1 MQVNIYE
8 AKTRL
13 SELVQRASRGES
25 VVIAKGG
32 TPMARLVPLSDA
44 PKRKKL
50 VFGTMKGEIEI
61 APDFDAPLPD
71 EILDLFEGKGDAKL
85 VAELVKTAR
94 FLSAPN
100 AGRGRPAPQGGSSKV
115 AKPHLL
121 EQRKARRR

>member
-44 PKRKKL
+44 PKRRIPY
-50 VFGTMKGEIEI
+50 GAMKGEIRI
-61 APDFDAPLPD
+61 AADFDAPLPP
-71 EILDLFEGKGDAKL
+71 EVLALFLGEGGD
-85 VAELVKTAR
+85 
-94 FLSAPN
+94 
-100 AGRGRPAPQGGSSKV
+100 
-115 AKPHLL
+115 
-121 EQRKARRR
+121 KA